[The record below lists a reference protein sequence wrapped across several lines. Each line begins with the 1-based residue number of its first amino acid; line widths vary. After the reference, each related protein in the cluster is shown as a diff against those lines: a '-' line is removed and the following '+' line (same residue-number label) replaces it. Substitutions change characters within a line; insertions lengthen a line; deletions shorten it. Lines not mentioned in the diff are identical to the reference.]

1 MYDGTLGVIGAIEA
15 LRALKQA
22 VSTLSRVH
30 TESVLLTC
38 AVLVLGLQG
47 PCISRSLCVI
57 ANRQGRWHEACVEIN
72 HCSAAAGTYLH
83 RTGVYKGASA
93 LSFTT

>member
-22 VSTLSRVH
+22 VSTLSTVH

-38 AVLVLGLQG
+38 AVLVLDLHG
-47 PCISRSLCVI
+47 PCIRKSIR
-57 ANRQGRWHEACVEIN
+57 G
-72 HCSAAAGTYLH
+72 G
-83 RTGVYKGASA
+83 
-93 LSFTT
+93 